1 MSGVVLSPYQAEVH
15 YNLQHNHEF
24 FAQFVQRIEPKDLA
38 ERNPDM
44 DWLLDSLFGEDS
56 LAGMVP
62 LVFHPGQ
69 KRLHDFVTEQKHRR
83 GIVRA
88 ALVKPRQVGWS
99 TIIQARAHWL
109 AIKNPGFR
117 VQIVSHTTD
126 STRKFLRRVKKMCL
140 ASPQYI
146 TPGRVVDNARELVF
160 SNGAVWSLATAGTE
174 DAIRSDSFHF
184 GHASEE
190 AMWANSRAV
199 MASFLPALSGGP
211 GSEAYRES
219 SSKGKG
225 TPWHQFIMESLA
237 RENMWE
243 VFFDPWFNHPRY
255 QMTPPPGWV
264 PNDEAKM
271 ARYQYQDQGVVLT
284 DAQLYWRAMQIMDLR
299 AIWLFKQEYPG
310 TIDESFQSPEET
322 LYNPDAVARAMANY
336 GQIGIDRYAPL
347 VLGVDVARGGIA
359 GGSWGDTDKTKGK
372 GDRTVLAFRQGN
384 NFPYI
389 KAFPKMDDMRLVG
402 ILAEYLEN
410 GLEVNGYRTPV
421 AKVFVDYAIGE
432 GVRQRLVE
440 LGYGN
445 RVIAVGFGDPPF
457 EERYLNKRA
466 EMAIEGF
473 GKWLGDTGE
482 HVSIYNPQNERS
494 IGMDISSDL
503 LSIPG
508 FLQTVGSERI
518 KLPPKEL
525 IKKVYGK
532 SPDIFD
538 AMILTFAYPVQGE
551 RPAEINR
558 IIQVQMGHIQVD
570 EILAVMRDFQG
581 RNAMPVGYGGGPG
594 QVIYDFG

>member
-1 MSGVVLSPYQAEVH
+1 MSNVIFNEPQMMVH
-15 YNLQHNHEF
+15 YNMQHNHEF
-24 FAQFVQRIEPKDLA
+24 FARHVQKIEPKDLGEQDIDI
-38 ERNPDM
+38 ERM
-44 DWLLDSLFGEDS
+44 FDSLFGEDS
-56 LAGMVP
+56 IAGMVP
-62 LVFHPGQ
+62 LIFHPGQ
-69 KRLHDFVTEQKHRR
+69 LKFHYFVEEQKARR
-83 GIVRA
+83 ELVRA

-109 AIKNPGFR
+109 AIKTPGMK

-146 TPGRVVDNARELVF
+146 TPGRVVDNAKELIF

-190 AMWANSRAV
+190 AMWANSQGV
-199 MASFLPALSGGP
+199 MASFLPALSGGR

-225 TPWHQFIMESLA
+225 TAWHQFIQETIGKQ
-237 RENMWE
+237 NMWE
-243 VFFDPWFNHPRY
+243 LFFDAWYNHPKY
-255 QMTPPPGWV
+255 QMTPPPGWE

-271 ARYQYQDQGVVLT
+271 ARYMYDGIVLS

-299 AIWLFKQEYPG
+299 ALWLFKQEYPG
-310 TIDESFQSPEET
+310 TVEESFQSPEET
-322 LYNPDAVARAMANY
+322 LFNPDAVARALNNY
-336 GQIGIDRYAPL
+336 SQVFPDRYAPL

-359 GGSWGDTDKTKGK
+359 GSSWGDVDGSRKQSKS
-372 GDRTVLAFRQGN
+372 DRTVLAFRQGN
-384 NFPYI
+384 VFPFI
-389 KAFPKMDDMRLVG
+389 KAYPKMDDMRLVG
-402 ILAEYLEN
+402 ILADYIIN
-410 GLEVNGYRTPV
+410 GLEVRGVRTPV
-421 AKVFVDYAIGE
+421 AKIFLDYAIGE

-440 LGYGN
+440 MGYGHL
-445 RVIAVGFGDPPF
+445 VVSVGFGDGAN
-457 EERYLNKRA
+457 EDRYLNKRA
-466 EMAIEGF
+466 EMAIEGL

-482 HVSIYNPQNERS
+482 GVAIYNPAEDK
-494 IGMDISSDL
+494 GVAMDIASDL

-508 FLQTVGSERI
+508 FQQTTGSEKI
-518 KLPPKEL
+518 KLAPKDM

-551 RPAEINR
+551 RPAELRQLIRTHQN
-558 IIQVQMGHIQVD
+558 
-570 EILAVMRDFQG
+570 
-581 RNAMPVGYGGGPG
+581 YGGQMDDLM
-594 QVIYDFG
+594 QVMADFSGRSAGTFGNTRDSGFWTPY